1 VTERHHLTPRELR
14 EKAAGMR
21 EEAAATRSVLRDA
34 ALSEHHI
41 RGLQTR
47 VDRLT
52 TLAGELERAAQKAE
66 ATGV

>member
-21 EEAAATRSVLRDA
+21 EEAAAARLTLDH
-34 ALSEHHI
+34 LSDHSR
-41 RGLQTR
+41 RGLQAR